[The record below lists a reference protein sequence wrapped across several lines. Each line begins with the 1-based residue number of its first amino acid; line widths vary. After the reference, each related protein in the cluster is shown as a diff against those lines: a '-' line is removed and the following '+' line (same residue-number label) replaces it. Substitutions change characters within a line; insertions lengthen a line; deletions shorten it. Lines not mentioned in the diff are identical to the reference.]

1 MRAPNLTP
9 ARIREALL
17 LLQAV
22 EAVGQCAEN
31 EGRCASLDI
40 GMPSTKTGE
49 VVIHAYGHEV
59 VSGFAQ
65 APTLAET
72 LTGLLD
78 ALGVTPWEWPSAKKA
93 REVEWDVRHARIP
106 SAALRAHFAHAPL
119 TVLAMLAKE
128 AGAALDGERP

>member
-1 MRAPNLTP
+1 MSAPNLTP

-22 EAVGQCAEN
+22 ESVRDLAEC
-31 EGRCASLDI
+31 EGRAVSLDI
-40 GMPSTKTGE
+40 GVPSTRAGE

-59 VSGFAQ
+59 VSGFSQ
-65 APTLAET
+65 APTLTEA

-128 AGAALDGERP
+128 APDA